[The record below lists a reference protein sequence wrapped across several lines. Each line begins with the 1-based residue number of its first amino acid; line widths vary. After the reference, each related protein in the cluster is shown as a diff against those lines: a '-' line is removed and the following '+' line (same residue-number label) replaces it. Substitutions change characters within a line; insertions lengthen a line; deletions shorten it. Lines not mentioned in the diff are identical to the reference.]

1 MYKKKEERSE
11 LEKKNVISFSIS
23 EEIYRYIKRAALLG
37 KSFAIYI
44 ALKIRYKKSIKI
56 YSINSIKGLLKIEI
70 LPRASLEV
78 GKFLM
83 TSGPCYIKCL
93 EKSNCKIGDKVFFN
107 HNCSITCAKDISI
120 GSNCNIANNV
130 VIVDHDHKM
139 GSYGVID
146 GLEASPINIGDN
158 VWIGANATILK
169 SCTIG
174 NGSIIAAGAVVNCD
188 VPPYQVWGGIPARFI
203 KDLNEK

>member
-1 MYKKKEERSE
+1 MYNGKKEHSK
-11 LEKKNVISFSIS
+11 LENKNVISFSIS
-23 EEIYRYIKRAALLG
+23 EEIYRYIKRAILLG
-37 KSFAIYI
+37 KSFVVYI

-56 YSINSIKGLLKIEI
+56 YSINSIKGLLKVEI
-70 LPRASLEV
+70 LPRANLEV

-93 EKSNCKIGDKVFFN
+93 EKSTCKIGDKVFFN

-120 GSNCNIANNV
+120 GNNCNIANNV

-146 GLEASPINIGDN
+146 GLEASPIIIGDN

-169 SCTIG
+169 GCVIG
-174 NGSIIAAGAVVNCD
+174 NGSIIAAGAVVNCN
-188 VPPYQVWGGIPARFI
+188 VPPHQVWGGIPASFI
-203 KDLNEK
+203 KDLNKK